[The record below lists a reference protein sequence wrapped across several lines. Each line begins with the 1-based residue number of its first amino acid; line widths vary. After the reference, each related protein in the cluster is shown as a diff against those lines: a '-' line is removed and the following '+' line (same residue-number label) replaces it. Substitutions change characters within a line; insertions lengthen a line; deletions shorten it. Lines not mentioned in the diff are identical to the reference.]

1 MSASSAAEEGTARPG
16 SCNRPTMECPPSQD
30 SLDDRLAR
38 AAARVNTAMAQVS
51 QAEALLTDAMQR
63 LALARL
69 TLKELRHPSTPH
81 NPSADDDAMDPK

>member
-1 MSASSAAEEGTARPG
+1 
-16 SCNRPTMECPPSQD
+16 MECPPSQD
-30 SLDDRLAR
+30 PLDDRLAR

-69 TLKELRHPSTPH
+69 TLKELRHPSTDH
-81 NPSADDDAMDPK
+81 NPPADDDAMDPK